1 VRLASRCDSGF
12 RSTTAPTSTIK
23 PTTTSSTTPAPLE
36 DPGIYVDGVC
46 PGNTT
51 YDVHVCQTCRQSCHE
66 LQHIEQACTGV
77 ERSNRQCTNC
87 SHCLASQYMAGKR
100 CDGLTPIDTQN
111 CTACTESCGATRWI
125 SKPGTG
131 WNTSDI
137 ECSPCL
143 TQCSPGHHLSKNY
156 TGTDLT
162 LAQCMPCRQCQ
173 VGTYRGPSWKP
184 SHHGNLAMAMGSTTR
199 RLTVCRAL
207 NVTQG
212 AIRRPLTSPVM
223 EGLS

>member
-1 VRLASRCDSGF
+1 
-12 RSTTAPTSTIK
+12 
-23 PTTTSSTTPAPLE
+23 
-36 DPGIYVDGVC
+36 
-46 PGNTT
+46 
-51 YDVHVCQTCRQSCHE
+51 
-66 LQHIEQACTGV
+66 
-77 ERSNRQCTNC
+77 
-87 SHCLASQYMAGKR
+87 MAGKR

>member
-1 VRLASRCDSGF
+1 MHKL
-12 RSTTAPTSTIK
+12 
-23 PTTTSSTTPAPLE
+23 
-36 DPGIYVDGVC
+36 
-46 PGNTT
+46 
-51 YDVHVCQTCRQSCHE
+51 QS
-66 LQHIEQACTGV
+66 L
-77 ERSNRQCTNC
+77 
-87 SHCLASQYMAGKR
+87 L
-100 CDGLTPIDTQN
+100 GLTVHGRQTV
-111 CTACTESCGATRWI
+111 RWPNTHRH
-125 SKPGTG
+125 SKLYSMYREL
-131 WNTSDI
+131 WSNTLDFKAWYRLEHVYRMSDI